1 MARDF
6 RLGIVGAGGFGLFAL
21 QHFTQVEGIK
31 LVAMAGTHREA
42 AFAAAKRFGVPDIED
57 VDHLVARDDVD
68 LIYIATPPF
77 LHYSAAIKALANR
90 KHVICEKPLALTV
103 PEGTELVKVASEQGL
118 VMVADLMQR
127 YNPLYGQ
134 VDELIRSELLGKVL
148 HGYFENYASDEG
160 LTPEHWF
167 WDRSKSGGIFIEH
180 GVHFFDMLD
189 GWLGPGKVLSA
200 QRTLRPGT
208 DLEEQVNCTVEYP
221 QGALVNFYHSFTQ
234 PSRMDR
240 QELRLVFELGDITLT
255 GWIPT
260 KAHIRGL
267 VDEGA
272 TKALVE
278 LFSGARLDITE
289 TYLGP
294 NRKIHYRHKSRD
306 AFQRVDIRYGDEV
319 EKLHR
324 YGELLRSMMSDQ
336 LAWIRDPLW
345 ERRVTEKNGLDSL
358 TTAVRASELASVI
371 A

>member
-1 MARDF
+1 MASDF

-42 AFAAAKRFGVPDIED
+42 AFAAAKRFGVPDIEE
-57 VDHLVARDDVD
+57 VDQLVARDDVD

-77 LHYSAAIKALANR
+77 LHYSSAKKALANH

-103 PEGTELVKVASEQGL
+103 AEGAELVSVAREKGL

-127 YNPLYGQ
+127 YNPLYGLIEE
-134 VDELIRSELLGKVL
+134 VIRSEVLGKVL

-160 LTPEHWF
+160 LAPDHWF

-180 GVHFFDMLD
+180 GVHFFDMFD
-189 GWLGPGKVLSA
+189 GWLGTGEVLSA

-208 DLEEQVNCTVEYP
+208 DREEQVICTVGYP
-221 QGALVNFYHSFTQ
+221 EGALVNFYHGFTQ

-240 QELRLVFELGDITLT
+240 QELRLLFELGDITLT

-267 VDEGA
+267 VDESV
-272 TKALVE
+272 TRALME

-289 TYLGP
+289 AYLGS
-294 NRKIHYRHKSRD
+294 NREIHYRDKRGD

-319 EKLHR
+319 QKLHR

-336 LAWIRDPLW
+336 LAWIRNPSS
-345 ERRVTEKNGLDSL
+345 ERKVTEKNGLDSL
-358 TTAVRASELASVI
+358 TTAARASELAAATI
-371 A
+371 